1 MGKVNRARE
10 SGCEIGELQPF
21 FEAIKSKDISPSAEL
36 RLAILKDAHAACPMA
51 GSAARAGEEPEEVKR
66 KSGAKAAIE
75 RLWLAVVF
83 AFSAAVG
90 LGAGYA
96 VAGNVDFVPD
106 IVFGEYEPVSDPDMF
121 ADVEAMLL
129 GGASDG

>member
-10 SGCEIGELQPF
+10 VGCEIGELEPF
-21 FEAIKSKDISPSAEL
+21 FEAIKSKDVSPSAEL
-36 RLAILKDAHAACPMA
+36 RLAILQDAREICPMA
-51 GSAARAGEEPEEVKR
+51 GSAAHVGENPAEERR

>member
-10 SGCEIGELQPF
+10 SGCEIGDLKPF
-21 FEAIKSKDISPSAEL
+21 FEAIKSKDVSPSAEL
-36 RLAILKDAHAACPMA
+36 RLAILQDAREICPMA
-51 GSAARAGEEPEEVKR
+51 GSAARAGEKPAEVKR
-66 KSGAKAAIE
+66 KSSAVE

-90 LGAGYA
+90 LSAGYA

-129 GGASDG
+129 GGASDV